1 MLTYTVILIKMVKT
15 AKKMVSFF
23 LKRYDLEQ
31 NEKSGEKYGII
42 FYIMN

>member
-1 MLTYTVILIKMVKT
+1 MLTYAVISLKRVKT

-23 LKRYDLEQ
+23 LKRYDLKQ